1 MVYNIKTGANTVL
14 RGLIAEEFAR
24 YTLGQRYPIIV
35 LRPSKVIEILSKNQ
49 TKGPHF
55 DFLVQYQQTMDFIG
69 FDFIQQP
76 ETSPPL
82 SISDLVQNFFYHQD
96 GLTRYLPSTSLELR
110 LNGYI
115 IEVKSRSTKNHWN
128 PFIYSFSSNQEEMFL
143 QAIKY
148 RFKVI
153 LCGVTLAN
161 DWEISVIFTN
171 PQGKILPQNFFNSGQ

>member
-1 MVYNIKTGANTVL
+1 MVYNIKTGSNTVL
-14 RGLIAEEFAR
+14 RGLLAEEFTR
-24 YTLGQRYPIIV
+24 YTLSQRYPIIV
-35 LRPSKVIEILSKNQ
+35 LRPHKVIEILTENQ
-49 TKGPHF
+49 TEGPHF
-55 DFLVQYQQTMDFIG
+55 NFLTQYQKTMDFIG
-69 FDFIQQP
+69 FGPIQMT

-96 GLTRYLPSTSLELR
+96 SLIRYFPSNSFESKLTS
-110 LNGYI
+110 YI

-128 PFIYSFSSNQEEMFL
+128 PFIYSFSPNQEEML
-143 QAIKY
+143 LKASKY

-171 PQGKILPQNFFNSGQ
+171 PQGKILPQDFFLI